1 MGVAELKSTAVTAYA
16 GDVSPAECWRVLQED
31 AGAFL
36 VDVRTEAE
44 WAEVGYPDLSS
55 LEKELVRL
63 SWRYA
68 PDYTVNN
75 AFVPTLRTLI
85 SDKETPVFFL
95 CKVGGRS
102 AEAAAAMQAQ
112 GYTQCFNVMYGFEG
126 VPDGQG
132 LRGLKNG
139 WKAEGL
145 PWVRS

>member
-16 GDVSPAECWRVLQED
+16 GDVSPGECWRVLQAVPE
-31 AGAFL
+31 ACL
-36 VDVRTEAE
+36 VDVRTEQE
-44 WAEVGYPDLSS
+44 WAEVGNPDLSS
-55 LEKELVRL
+55 LEKQLVRL
-63 SWRYA
+63 SWRFL
-68 PDYTVNN
+68 PDYAVNH
-75 AFVPTLRTLI
+75 AFI
-85 SDKETPVFFL
+85 SSLCAQIPDKATPLFFL

-126 VPDGQG
+126 TPDGQG